1 MQYLMMDTHQ
11 RFLGL
16 VSLDAPLKVGA
27 RVSTQDARTYMVV
40 GIKTNGTRQSLTV
53 IPS

>member
-11 RFLGL
+11 RFLGMVVL
-16 VSLDAPLKVGA
+16 ETPLKVGA
-27 RVSTQDARTYMVV
+27 KFCRDSKTYMVV
-40 GIKTNGTRQSLTV
+40 GIRNTGNKQAVTV